1 MKRLNLVQCFKII
14 LSRILLFLL
23 KRIGHLLTQDNI
35 FHALFFQLKFEHLK
49 FFVRLACFFFFW
61 LLNLLRL
68 ISFCNHYQSLLF
80 VSNLL
85 ESLLSR
91 TRSLLRLSCQVISFD
106 VAESILGTEVLKFLV
121 VLLMIYNG
129 HLQLLGDFLVW
140 LLNLLLFYL
149 MKSLNLFRFFK
160 IILSSVL
167 IFFLKRE
174 GHCGLLMI
182 GYVHLQA
189 LAKRC
194 VKPIDLLLSLSF
206 LLS

>member
-1 MKRLNLVQCFKII
+1 M
-14 LSRILLFLL
+14 LFLL
-23 KRIGHLLTQDNI
+23 KRVGHLAQILFFFT
-35 FHALFFQLKFEHLK
+35 LFFQIKFEHLN
-49 FFVRLACFFFFW
+49 FFLQFACFFFFW

-68 ISFCNHYQSLLF
+68 ISFWNHYQSLLF

-149 MKSLNLFRFFK
+149 MKRYNLYLFFR
-160 IILSSVL
+160 
-167 IFFLKRE
+167 
-174 GHCGLLMI
+174 
-182 GYVHLQA
+182 
-189 LAKRC
+189 
-194 VKPIDLLLSLSF
+194 
-206 LLS
+206 